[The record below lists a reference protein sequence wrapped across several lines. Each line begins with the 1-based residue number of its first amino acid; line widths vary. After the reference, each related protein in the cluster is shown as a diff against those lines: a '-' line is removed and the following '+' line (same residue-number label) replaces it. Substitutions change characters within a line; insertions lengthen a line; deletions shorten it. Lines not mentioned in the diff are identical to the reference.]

1 MNIDLHIHTQASDGE
16 FSPIEI
22 VNKALNSN
30 LSTIAITDHDTTEG
44 LKEAI
49 QYAQNKE
56 IDIIPG
62 IEINAN
68 VDKGKMHILGLYID
82 YENPKIQSFQKRL
95 RENRNE
101 RNKYFIKMFQNEG
114 INITIEDVKK
124 NASGDV
130 IAKPHFAKTLY
141 EKGYIKD
148 IEEAYTNY
156 FNREPFN
163 LKRNKTPSPKEVINM
178 IKEAKGIAVLA
189 HPQSLKLEDEEL
201 RNEIKELKS
210 YGLDGIECFHSNHS
224 LEEMKVFKK
233 IAIENNLIM
242 TKGSDYHG
250 PNNNPEIKMGSGKN
264 DNISKQNDS
273 MLYKNLMEF
282 INNKD

>member
-163 LKRNKTPSPKEVINM
+163 IKRNKTPSPKEVINM

>member
-1 MNIDLHIHTQASDGE
+1 MMNIDLHIHTKASDGE

-22 VNKALNSN
+22 VNKALNNN
-30 LSTIAITDHDTTEG
+30 LSTIAITDHDTTDG

-49 QYAQNKE
+49 KYAENKE

-82 YENPKIQSFQKRL
+82 YENPKIQSFQKKL

-101 RNKYFIKMFQNEG
+101 RNKYFIEMFQNEG

-124 NASGDV
+124 NASGDI

-156 FNREPFN
+156 FNKESFN
-163 LKRNKTPSPKEVINM
+163 LKKNKTPSPKEVINM

-201 RNEIKELKS
+201 INEIKELKS

-224 LEEMKVFKK
+224 PEEMNVFKK
-233 IAIENNLIM
+233 IAIENDLIM

-250 PNNNPEIKMGSGKN
+250 PTNAPDIQIGTGRNN
-264 DNISKQNDS
+264 NISKQNDS
-273 MLYKNLMEF
+273 MLYKNLMNYKNT
-282 INNKD
+282 I